1 MATDTVRVGAFE
13 DATRVAAVTTDI
25 LMSAVELE
33 ARAVVI
39 EGFLCNC

>member
-25 LMSAVELE
+25 LVSAVELE
-33 ARAVVI
+33 TRAVVI
-39 EGFLCNC
+39 ERFLRDC